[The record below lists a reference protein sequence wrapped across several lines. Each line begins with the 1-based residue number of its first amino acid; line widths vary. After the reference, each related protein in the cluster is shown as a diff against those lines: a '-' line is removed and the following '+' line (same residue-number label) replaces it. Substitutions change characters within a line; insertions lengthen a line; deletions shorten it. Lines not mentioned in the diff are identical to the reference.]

1 MKFGWSHI
9 MLKIAGWKVIGEFPQ
24 ELKKAVVIA
33 APHTSNWDLFI
44 GYAAYQALGIKTRF
58 LVKKEAFFFP
68 LGNLIKAM
76 GGMPVDR
83 SPGNSTV
90 DQVVAEMNH
99 SDKFVLTI
107 APEGTRSAVYEWKS
121 GFWRI
126 CKATKAPLFLGM
138 IDYKHRRVG
147 LIKEFELSDNFELD
161 LIKIKAF
168 YVKDWAKYPL
178 NYI

>member
-1 MKFGWSHI
+1 MHLSRFI
-9 MLKIAGWKVIGEFPQ
+9 LRIFGWKVIGEFPSDIS
-24 ELKKAVVIA
+24 KAIVIA

-44 GYAAYQALGIKTRF
+44 GYAAYRALGIRARF

-76 GGMPVDR
+76 GGIPVDR

-90 DQVVAEMNH
+90 DQVVAEMNQ
-99 SDKFVLTI
+99 SDEFILTI

-126 CKATKAPLFLGM
+126 CKATDAPLYLGL
-138 IDYKHRRVG
+138 IDYKHKRVG
-147 LIKEFELSDNFELD
+147 LIKEFELSDEYELD
-161 LIKIKAF
+161 ILKIKTL
-168 YVKDWAKYPL
+168 YRKEWAKYPDK
-178 NYI
+178 YI